1 MATKPKPAH
10 LSFQLPSHLK
20 SASVVPAFLRYWEPK
35 FKRVS
40 LHNASLEASSEAKP
54 DVSFNKTDEHV
65 DIVKAKKP
73 NDTLTKKQMASSAT
87 FSKSGGAPPFQFSE
101 QQKQVLFKQTHN
113 QGLRQLLLT
122 VSWDLRA

>member
-1 MATKPKPAH
+1 MKVLTPHFSSKLSNLAHCAKPKPAY

-40 LHNASLEASSEAKP
+40 LHNASLEASGSEAKP
-54 DVSFNKTDEHV
+54 DVSFNKTEEHV

-73 NDTLTKKQMASSAT
+73 SDTLTKKQMASSTT
-87 FSKSGGAPPFQFSE
+87 FSTGGRTGGGGGLGPFQFGA
-101 QQKQVLFKQTHN
+101 T
-113 QGLRQLLLT
+113 
-122 VSWDLRA
+122 